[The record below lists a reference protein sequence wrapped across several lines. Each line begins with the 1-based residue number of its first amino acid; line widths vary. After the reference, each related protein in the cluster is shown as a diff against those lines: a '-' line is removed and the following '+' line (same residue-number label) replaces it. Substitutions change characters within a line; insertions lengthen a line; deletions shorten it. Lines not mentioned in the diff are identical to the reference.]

1 MSEKRDWSGL
11 GIDFS
16 AFDPLTAPVPEP
28 ETLKLSEANDVSFS
42 EDGLSPLHT
51 INKNKV
57 EEGQALIQYDSMEQ
71 EQLRSRFREWWWNE
85 LDTGT
90 DDPGFNAGS
99 AEAASELLP
108 ILRNLV
114 WPDFEVVVDG
124 PILRL
129 ARVCERH
136 YAASDVPDEDA

>member
-1 MSEKRDWSGL
+1 M
-11 GIDFS
+11 
-16 AFDPLTAPVPEP
+16 
-28 ETLKLSEANDVSFS
+28 
-42 EDGLSPLHT
+42 LSPLHT

-57 EEGQALIQYDSMEQ
+57 EEGQALIQFDSMEQ
-71 EQLRSRFREWWWNE
+71 EQLRGCFREWWSNE

-90 DDPGFNAGS
+90 DDPEFNAGS

-124 PILRL
+124 PILKL

-136 YAASDVPDEDA
+136 YPASDVPDEDA